1 MAWIRIQQSLPSHRK
16 ILQLADILEI
26 HPAQA
31 MGHMTAFWLWALDST
46 PHGGL
51 EGISPRM
58 IARSALWD
66 GIPDDFFN
74 ALLKV
79 RFLEQEGGEIRIR
92 NWEVYAGPLVKSRED
107 GRERAI
113 QQREREKAKR
123 EAEADDL
130 KIINENLN
138 YSTHTVREP
147 YANSTQ
153 IVCPREEKRREE
165 KIDQNNN
172 TSLRDSSS
180 SNPLSDQPQD
190 EKGKPD
196 PFEAEITMYFKQFWT
211 AYPLKKDKRAA
222 EKAFIAVFKG
232 AGKSKKDL
240 VLKNMEAHM
249 YDYIDSVEGV
259 EHKFIKH
266 PATWLRAQ
274 DFLEPPPEPE
284 DVAIRPVYLPVDD
297 GT

>member
-1 MAWIRIQQSLPSHRK
+1 MAWLRIQQSLPSHRK

-66 GIPDDFFN
+66 GIPDEFFN

-107 GRERAI
+107 GRKRAI

-130 KIINENLN
+130 KIINEKFND
-138 YSTHTVREP
+138 STHTVREP

-153 IVCPREEKRREE
+153 TVCPREEKRREE
-165 KIDQNNN
+165 KRREEETETDQKQDHPFSPSKTAEKVAFPVLFKELQDTWNNIMPSRGKPAVKSI
-172 TSLRDSSS
+172 TEQRKPKIRRLWKDTPDADFRLIESWKSFFEYCAQSEFLLSGTWFTFDWVI
-180 SNPLSDQPQD
+180 NPTNFQKIIEGNYHAPAGG
-190 EKGKPD
+190 KGKRW
-196 PFEAEITMYFKQFWT
+196 E
-211 AYPLKKDKRAA
+211 R
-222 EKAFIAVFKG
+222 
-232 AGKSKKDL
+232 
-240 VLKNMEAHM
+240 N
-249 YDYIDSVEGV
+249 
-259 EHKFIKH
+259 
-266 PATWLRAQ
+266 
-274 DFLEPPPEPE
+274 
-284 DVAIRPVYLPVDD
+284 
-297 GT
+297 